1 MSRKALY
8 LRVTLGLCGA
18 LFLWAGALG
27 QQASGPTAAGGR
39 EPFRWPAGKQAAVSL
54 TFDDARLSQIDTAL
68 ALLDKYGIKVT
79 FYVSVD
85 NLEKRLE
92 GWKRAVAS
100 GHEIG
105 NHSSTHPCT
114 GNYEFSLKNALEDY
128 TLPMMEKELDGASAD
143 IQRLLG
149 VTPVTF
155 AYPCGQKFVGRGREV
170 KSYVPLV
177 AERFIVG
184 RGYLDE
190 AANDPAF
197 CDLAQATG
205 RSFDDL
211 NYEQVKK
218 LAMQAR
224 QQGRWLIL
232 VGHEIGAP
240 AFQTTDAAALEALCQ
255 YARDPANGLWVDTVA
270 AIGKYIREQRS
281 AKGK

>member
-1 MSRKALY
+1 MSGKVLY
-8 LRVTLGLCGA
+8 LGVTLGLCGA
-18 LFLWAGALG
+18 LFLWAEAPG
-27 QQASGPTAAGGR
+27 QQASGPSAAEGR
-39 EPFRWPAGKQAAVSL
+39 EPFRWPAGKQAALSL
-54 TFDDARLSQIDTAL
+54 TFDDARLSQIDTGL
-68 ALLDKYGIKVT
+68 ALLDKYGIKAT

-105 NHSSTHPCT
+105 NHSRTHPCT

-190 AANDPAF
+190 AANDPVF
-197 CDLAQATG
+197 CDLAQAAG
-205 RSFDDL
+205 RGFDDL

-218 LAMQAR
+218 LAMQAKE
-224 QQGRWLIL
+224 QGRWLIL

-240 AFQTTDAAALEALCQ
+240 AFQTTDAVALEALCQ

>member
-1 MSRKALY
+1 MSRKALH
-8 LRVTLGLCGA
+8 LMVTLGLCGT
-18 LFLWAGALG
+18 LFLWAKASG
-27 QQASGPTAAGGR
+27 QYASGPSAAAGR
-39 EPFRWPAGKQAAVSL
+39 EPFRWPAGKQAALSL
-54 TFDDARLSQIDTAL
+54 TFDGARFSQVDTGL
-68 ALLDKYGIKVT
+68 ALLDKYGIKAT

-92 GWKRAVAS
+92 GWKRAVAH

-105 NHSSTHPCT
+105 NHSRTHPCT

-128 TLPMMEKELDGASAD
+128 TLPMMEKQLDGASAD
-143 IQRLLG
+143 LQRLLG

-155 AYPCGQKFVGRGREV
+155 AYPCGQNFVGRGREV

-190 AANDPAF
+190 AANDPTF

-205 RSFDDL
+205 RGFDDL

-218 LAMQAR
+218 LIVEAR
-224 QQGRWLIL
+224 EQGRWLIL

-240 AFQTTDAAALEALCQ
+240 AFQTTHAAALEALCQ
-255 YARDPANGLWVDTVA
+255 YACDPANGLWVDTVA
-270 AIGKYIREQRS
+270 AIGEYIREQRS

>member
-1 MSRKALY
+1 MSGKVLY
-8 LRVTLGLCGA
+8 LGVTLGLCGA
-18 LFLWAGALG
+18 LFLGAEALG
-27 QQASGPTAAGGR
+27 QQASGPTAAEGR
-39 EPFRWPAGKQAAVSL
+39 EPFRWPAGKRAALSL
-54 TFDDARLSQIDTAL
+54 TFDDARLSQIDTGL
-68 ALLDKYGIKVT
+68 ALLDKYGIKAT

-105 NHSSTHPCT
+105 NHSRTHPCT

-190 AANDPAF
+190 AANDPVF
-197 CDLAQATG
+197 CDLAQAAG
-205 RSFDDL
+205 RGFDDL

-218 LAMQAR
+218 LVVQAR
-224 QQGRWLIL
+224 EQGRWLIL

-240 AFQTTDAAALEALCQ
+240 AFQTTDAVALEALCQ

>member
-18 LFLWAGALG
+18 LFLGAEALG
-27 QQASGPTAAGGR
+27 QQASGPSAAGGR
-39 EPFRWPAGKQAAVSL
+39 EPFRWPAGKQAALSL
-54 TFDDARLSQIDTAL
+54 TFDDARLSQIDTGL
-68 ALLDKYGIKVT
+68 ALLDKYGIKAT
-79 FYVSVD
+79 FYVSLD

-105 NHSSTHPCT
+105 NHSRTHPCT

-190 AANDPAF
+190 AANDPVF
-197 CDLAQATG
+197 CDLAQAAG
-205 RSFDDL
+205 RGFDDL

-224 QQGRWLIL
+224 EQGRWLIL

-240 AFQTTDAAALEALCQ
+240 AFQTTEAAALEALCQ
-255 YARDPANGLWVDTVA
+255 YARDPANGLWVDSVA

>member
-8 LRVTLGLCGA
+8 LGVTLGLCGA
-18 LFLWAGALG
+18 LFLGAEAPG

-39 EPFRWPAGKQAAVSL
+39 EPFRWPAGKRAALSL
-54 TFDDARLSQIDTAL
+54 TFDDARLSQIDTGL
-68 ALLDKYGIKVT
+68 ALLDKYGIKAT

-105 NHSSTHPCT
+105 NHSRTHPCT

-143 IQRLLG
+143 IQGLLG
-149 VTPVTF
+149 VTPLTF

-205 RSFDDL
+205 RGFDDL

-224 QQGRWLIL
+224 EQGRWLIL

>member
-1 MSRKALY
+1 MSGKVLY
-8 LRVTLGLCGA
+8 LGVTLGLCGA
-18 LFLWAGALG
+18 LFLGAEALG
-27 QQASGPTAAGGR
+27 QQASGPSAAEGR
-39 EPFRWPAGKQAAVSL
+39 EPFRWPAGKRAALSL
-54 TFDDARLSQIDTAL
+54 TFDDARLSQIDTGL
-68 ALLDKYGIKVT
+68 ALLDKYGIKAT
-79 FYVSVD
+79 FYVSLD

-105 NHSSTHPCT
+105 NHSRTHPCT

-149 VTPVTF
+149 VTPLTF

-190 AANDPAF
+190 AANDPVF
-197 CDLAQATG
+197 CDLAQAAG
-205 RSFDDL
+205 RGFDDL

-218 LAMQAR
+218 LIVQAR

-240 AFQTTDAAALEALCQ
+240 AFQTTHAAALEALCQ
-255 YARDPANGLWVDTVA
+255 YARDPANGLWVDSVA

>member
-8 LRVTLGLCGA
+8 LRVTLGLCCA
-18 LFLWAGALG
+18 LFLGAEALG

-39 EPFRWPAGKQAAVSL
+39 EPFRWPAGKRAALSL
-54 TFDDARLSQIDTAL
+54 TFDDARLSQIDTGL
-68 ALLDKYGIKVT
+68 ALLDKYGIKAT

-105 NHSSTHPCT
+105 NHSRTHPCT

-149 VTPVTF
+149 VTPLTF

-177 AERFIVG
+177 AEPGVLRSG
-184 RGYLDE
+184 AGDGQGLRRPELRAGQKAGSAGQ
-190 AANDPAF
+190 AARKVADSGGPR
-197 CDLAQATG
+197 DRRPGLP
-205 RSFDDL
+205 D
-211 NYEQVKK
+211 
-218 LAMQAR
+218 
-224 QQGRWLIL
+224 
-232 VGHEIGAP
+232 
-240 AFQTTDAAALEALCQ
+240 
-255 YARDPANGLWVDTVA
+255 YAR
-270 AIGKYIREQRS
+270 RS
-281 AKGK
+281 AGGSVPIRAGPCQRIMG